1 MVWQDTQ
8 SYIRPQPLWSY
19 KKATVRRRPR
29 RQAETGRNAVA
40 AQVWQAVSLLSL
52 HLHTSISSSIMVMT
66 TSDWLPSS
74 TDFFIGC
81 FTILFVCLVCPQTYF
96 GVSPKTFA
104 QSGWTKKR
112 HTCPGRT
119 SSQRYQPWV
128 ESRSWSQSFCQTAAG
143 RRRGRCTPDSSGSP
157 RHGRPPLWGNFMF

>member
-1 MVWQDTQ
+1 MSSTSRVWQDLRA
-8 SYIRPQPLWSY
+8 IFAFNEAHKPLSSLSY
-19 KKATVRRRPR
+19 KKATVSKRLSK
-29 RQAETGRNAVA
+29 QAESGRRAVA
-40 AQVWQAVSLLSL
+40 EQVWQAVSLLSL

-66 TSDWLPSS
+66 TSDCLPSS

-128 ESRSWSQSFCQTAAG
+128 ESRS
-143 RRRGRCTPDSSGSP
+143 
-157 RHGRPPLWGNFMF
+157 